1 MKRGLNKKIST
12 FCQITPQHLSD
23 ILSRRKK
30 PSAKL
35 AVILEKYTSI
45 SRTIWI
51 WGSREE
57 LREALET
64 AFREPLQEDIL
75 KETSEL

>member
-1 MKRGLNKKIST
+1 MKRGINKKLAT

-23 ILSRRKK
+23 ILSRRKN

-35 AVILEKYTSI
+35 AVILEKYTSVP
-45 SRTIWI
+45 RAIWV

-64 AFREPLQEDIL
+64 AFKDPVQGDFLR
-75 KETSEL
+75 ETSEL

>member
-1 MKRGLNKKIST
+1 MKRGINKKVAT

-35 AVILEKYTSI
+35 AVILEECTSV
-45 SRTIWI
+45 SRTVWI
-51 WGSREE
+51 WGSRED
-57 LREALET
+57 LREALEA
-64 AFREPLQEDIL
+64 AFREPMQEDIL
-75 KETSEL
+75 SETSEL

>member
-1 MKRGLNKKIST
+1 MKRGINKKIAL

-35 AVILEKYTSI
+35 AVILEKYTSV
-45 SRTIWI
+45 SRTVWI
-51 WGSREE
+51 WGNRED

-64 AFREPLQEDIL
+64 AFREPIQEDIL
-75 KETSEL
+75 RKTSEL